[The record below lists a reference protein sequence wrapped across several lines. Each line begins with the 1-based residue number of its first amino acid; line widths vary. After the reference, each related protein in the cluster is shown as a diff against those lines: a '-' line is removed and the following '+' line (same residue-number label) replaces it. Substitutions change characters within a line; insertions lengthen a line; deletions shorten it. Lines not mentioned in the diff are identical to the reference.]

1 MTPTRSV
8 PRLSFSPERLES
20 QSLIV
25 TYDFRFPSSAF
36 ASRVVGKSTIFTN
49 IGKCAS
55 KIKAVETK
63 LTTTTRSNC
72 SLAFCLLRERKT
84 QLWRDLNGT
93 KKKSISSRYFVQ
105 PCPIFIKYQNA
116 EWLRLALFA
125 VIFSCLHHKWN
136 TIHCYCA
143 AISRS
148 CPAARLNFIVLH
160 VKGYWNIPCSFFR
173 FGRKLNA
180 EIKQN
185 KR

>member
-25 TYDFRFPSSAF
+25 TYDFLFPSSAF

-93 KKKSISSRYFVQ
+93 KKKSISSRYFVVK
-105 PCPIFIKYQNA
+105 IGSFRGY
-116 EWLRLALFA
+116 LFLFA
-125 VIFSCLHHKWN
+125 SQMKYNPVILRGNFPKL
-136 TIHCYCA
+136 
-143 AISRS
+143 SRS
-148 CPAARLNFIVLH
+148 QAEFYCIACKGLLKYSMFILSLW
-160 VKGYWNIPCSFFR
+160 KKTECWN
-173 FGRKLNA
+173 
-180 EIKQN
+180 
-185 KR
+185 